1 MSVIFTSTIKMADDQ
16 TWYIELKDMVD
27 QRVEI
32 CKDMDEY
39 AQKVED
45 LGSDY
50 GGNIDTVNWYKDEN
64 VPVYVMDEIRLEMA
78 KHQAEIEE
86 QRGEALVKQPVSRN

>member
-1 MSVIFTSTIKMADDQ
+1 MSVIFTSTIKMDSDQ
-16 TWYIELKDMVD
+16 NWYIELKDMVD

-32 CKDMDEY
+32 CKDLDEY

-50 GGNIDTVNWYKDEN
+50 GGNIDSVNWYKDEN
-64 VPVYVMDEIRLEMA
+64 VPPHVMDEIRMEMA

-86 QRGEALVKQPVSRN
+86 RLGEPLQK

>member
-39 AQKVED
+39 SQKIED

-50 GGNIDTVNWYKDEN
+50 GGNIDSVNWYKDDN
-64 VPVYVMDEIRLEMA
+64 VPAHVMDTIRLEMA
-78 KHQAEIEE
+78 RHQAEIEE
-86 QRGEALVKQPVSRN
+86 KRGESLIKQD

>member
-1 MSVIFTSTIKMADDQ
+1 MSVIFTSTIKIDSEQ
-16 TWYIELKDMVD
+16 NWYIELKDMVD

-32 CKDMDEY
+32 CRNMDEY
-39 AQKVED
+39 AEKVED

-50 GGNIDTVNWYKDEN
+50 GGNIDSVNWYKDED
-64 VPVYVMDEIRLEMA
+64 VPPHVMDEIRMEMA

-86 QRGEALVKQPVSRN
+86 TRGEPLNK

>member
-39 AQKVED
+39 SQKIED

-50 GGNIDTVNWYKDEN
+50 GGNIDSVNWYKDDN
-64 VPVYVMDEIRLEMA
+64 VPAHVMDTVRER
-78 KHQAEIEE
+78 
-86 QRGEALVKQPVSRN
+86 

>member
-1 MSVIFTSTIKMADDQ
+1 MSVIFTSTIKMDSDQ
-16 TWYIELKDMVD
+16 NWYIELKDMVD

-32 CKDMDEY
+32 CKDLDEY

-50 GGNIDTVNWYKDEN
+50 GGNIDSVNWYKDEN
-64 VPVYVMDEIRLEMA
+64 VPPHVMDEIRMEMA
-78 KHQAEIEE
+78 KHQAEMEE
-86 QRGEALVKQPVSRN
+86 RLGEPLQK

>member
-1 MSVIFTSTIKMADDQ
+1 MDSEQ
-16 TWYIELKDMVD
+16 NWYIELKDMVD

-32 CKDMDEY
+32 CKDVDEY

-50 GGNIDTVNWYKDEN
+50 GGNLDSVNWYKDDN
-64 VPVYVMDEIRLEMA
+64 VPPHVMDEIRMEMA

-86 QRGEALVKQPVSRN
+86 RLGEPFQK

>member
-1 MSVIFTSTIKMADDQ
+1 MSVVFTSTIKMDDEQ
-16 TWYIELKDMVD
+16 NWYIELKDMVD

-50 GGNIDTVNWYKDEN
+50 GGNIDSVNWYKDDN
-64 VPVYVMDEIRLEMA
+64 VPPHVMDEIRMEMA

-86 QRGEALVKQPVSRN
+86 SLGEPLKK

>member
-1 MSVIFTSTIKMADDQ
+1 MSVIFTSTIKMADKD

-32 CKDMDEY
+32 CKDMEEY
-39 AQKVED
+39 AKKIED

-50 GGNIDTVNWYKDEN
+50 GGNIDSVNWYKDDN
-64 VPVYVMDEIRLEMA
+64 VPAHVMDHIRMEMA
-78 KHQAEIEE
+78 KQQAEIEE
-86 QRGEALVKQPVSRN
+86 SLGESIIK